1 MKYIVILLAIVL
13 LAGCSGLQLTN
24 VENVALKA
32 AARTAGYK
40 IAQNNPEMTA
50 LAVTYAK
57 GILATKD
64 NTELTAV
71 LWPSAVKLITEQ
83 TGADPLIA
91 ASVADVLSLIEVDAA
106 TPEIKAENIR
116 IALAVF
122 IEGAELAN
130 LKTQK

>member
-1 MKYIVILLAIVL
+1 MKIYFLVILTVMF

-24 VENVALKA
+24 AENVALKV

-40 IAQNNPEMTA
+40 IAHNNPELAA
-50 LAVTYAK
+50 LALPYAK

-64 NTELTAV
+64 NTELIDNI
-71 LWPSAVKLITEQ
+71 WPAAVKLVTEQ

-106 TPEIKAENIR
+106 TPEIQAENIR
-116 IALAVF
+116 IALAAFV
-122 IEGAELAN
+122 EGVELAN
-130 LKTQK
+130 IKAQ